1 MLEDEGKWRREE
13 ARLQKTVADQTAKI
27 RELTGEIEKSQKQ
40 VESYVGV
47 RRGCERSTCAWRR
60 ATSTR
65 WRWTR
70 RWRPSSASCCAF
82 IRTPT

>member
-70 RWRPSSASCCAF
+70 RWRPSSASCCAC